1 MIPPFLNYSKNDF
14 LEKTSHPPSDPLGW
28 LLGEKL
34 AIESSRPELHC
45 RTTIR
50 KNRFAKEEL
59 DRLFF

>member
-50 KNRFAKEEL
+50 RIDLQKKN
-59 DRLFF
+59 